1 MGADIYAVRQSTD
14 NQHLRTQCAE
24 VSNESSDDILSVGGA
39 MACSHDVYHMP
50 LVEVGTTF
58 VVEKQWSIRTLAEAL
73 GIVGITDSQHADVV
87 LCDKLHLSRCPMQCV
102 FPMFH
107 RFTQSRR
114 SLWHNITNVVAVV
127 IDGLAAA
134 QCLVQLQCHLLVET
148 CHAGQGYRVV
158 YFVGHCFLSL

>member
-87 LCDKLHLSRCPMQCV
+87 LCDKLHLSRCPMQCIV
-102 FPMFH
+102 PMVASG
-107 RFTQSRR
+107 TTSPM
-114 SLWHNITNVVAVV
+114 SLRW
-127 IDGLAAA
+127 
-134 QCLVQLQCHLLVET
+134 
-148 CHAGQGYRVV
+148 
-158 YFVGHCFLSL
+158 S